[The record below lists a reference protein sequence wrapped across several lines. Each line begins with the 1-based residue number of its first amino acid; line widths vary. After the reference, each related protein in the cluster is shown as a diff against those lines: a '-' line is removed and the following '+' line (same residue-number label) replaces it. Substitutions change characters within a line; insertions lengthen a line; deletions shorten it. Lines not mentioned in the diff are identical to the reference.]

1 MCKCFLLGERAVC
14 AFPEYCTTLSN
25 TAFMSALDV
34 VGNVYYQMESC
45 GHEERLISIFS
56 HITVQ
61 HMTRILSGACA
72 SAGVSVSVSGKLL
85 IITSHVHEI
94 KQVGRS

>member
-1 MCKCFLLGERAVC
+1 
-14 AFPEYCTTLSN
+14 
-25 TAFMSALDV
+25 MSALDV

-56 HITVQ
+56 HITVR
-61 HMTRILSGACA
+61 HMTRILSGPCA
-72 SAGVSVSVSGKLL
+72 SVGVSVSVGGNLL